1 MQNQY
6 PKVHAENVESFE
18 IWAVTSH
25 LAIIESQV
33 SFYYI
38 KSGGIGHYPHILLVF
53 YFSYT
58 KSGGNDHYPQ
68 ILLVFFS
75 YAKSIPSEKS

>member
-38 KSGGIGHYPHILLVF
+38 KSGGNGHYPHILLVF
-53 YFSYT
+53 FSYT